1 MFLAAGWSD
10 VPSWLQGAGSI
21 FALGFA
27 AVAVVVT
34 RRTYQIESER
44 DRVNEAARDAQRS
57 FTRRAQAALV
67 SAWWGTAADGRW
79 GAFVRNASET
89 PIYQTCLTVLTAD
102 DRSDHTKVSL
112 PLVPPSDE
120 ALFCPI
126 DQIVPTS
133 DATSYRVKLTFTDA
147 TGIRWLRNQYGRLTE
162 LQSKLRIRADQ
173 ATSGVLAEF
182 QEDFLATYGVT
193 ATFETETDGHP
204 QETFVAALQTESVAD
219 ALICPHDWLGDLI
232 SRDVIEPT
240 VLSADHQ
247 ARFPDWA
254 LSALTVNGH
263 LYGLPTTVDTVALLR
278 NTDLAPQAP
287 RTFDELL
294 TAGTALRDAGRVSH
308 VFTLRVGENG
318 DPFQIWPL
326 FTSAGGWLFGRTPDG
341 DWDPSRIG
349 LATPES
355 IAAWERLQALGE
367 TGTGALRRSID
378 RTAAL
383 ELFATGRTPYL
394 ISTSDAWGRARK
406 TGIPAAVSAV
416 PPFRDGDPS
425 APFSLVHGLVMTT
438 NGSNKIIAHD
448 LFADYLTHHHVMAA
462 LSDGIVAPAAA
473 RTMPSDDEGL
483 QQFMTLCE
491 AATPMPSFRQMGA
504 TWRILERLEVTV
516 VAGGD
521 VTTAAKQAATEVAA
535 LFTTG

>member
-44 DRVNEAARDAQRS
+44 DRVNEEARDAQRS

-67 SAWWGTAADGRW
+67 SAWWGASADGRS
-79 GAFVRNASET
+79 GAFIRNASET
-89 PIYQTCLTVLTAD
+89 PIYQTCLTILAAD
-102 DRSDHTKVSL
+102 DRSDQTKISL

-126 DQIVPTS
+126 DQIQPAS
-133 DATSYRVKLTFTDA
+133 DATAHRVKLTFTDA

-162 LQSKLRIRADQ
+162 LQSKLRIKADPV
-173 ATSGVLAEF
+173 TSAVLTEF

-193 ATFETETDGHP
+193 ASFETDAAGHP
-204 QETFVAALQTESVAD
+204 QETFVAALQTEAMAD

-232 SRDVIEPT
+232 ARDVIEPT
-240 VLSADHQ
+240 VLSADHHVQ
-247 ARFPDWA
+247 FPSWA
-254 LSALTVNGH
+254 LSALTVDGR

-278 NTDLAPQAP
+278 NTDLAPQSP
-287 RTFDELL
+287 QTFDELL
-294 TAGTALRDAGRVSH
+294 ATGQALRDAGRTSH
-308 VFTLRVGENG
+308 VLALRVGGNG

-326 FTSAGGWLFGRTPDG
+326 FTSAGGWLFHRTADG
-341 DWDPSRIG
+341 DWDPSSIG
-349 LATPES
+349 LATAES

-367 TGTGALRRSID
+367 AGSGVLRRSID
-378 RTAAL
+378 RSTAI
-383 ELFATGRTPYL
+383 ELFATGQSPYL
-394 ISTSDAWGRARK
+394 ISTSDALRRARK
-406 TGIPAAVSAV
+406 SGIPVAVSAV
-416 PPFRDGDPS
+416 PPFRDGRPAS
-425 APFSLVHGLVMTT
+425 AFALVHGLVMTK
-438 NGSNKIIAHD
+438 NGLNKVIAHD

-462 LSDGIVAPAAA
+462 LSDGIVAPTAAS
-473 RTMPSDDEGL
+473 TMASDDKAL

-491 AATPMPSFRQMGA
+491 AAMPMPSFPQMDA
-504 TWRILERLEVTV
+504 TWRILERLEVAV
-516 VAGGD
+516 IAGGD
-521 VTTAAKQAATEVAA
+521 VKKVARQGAAEVAA
-535 LFTTG
+535 LFAKR